1 MKFKTGRKV
10 KGSDGKLYNEILTIE
25 LGHDQQEQTFK
36 RSREFQEKKQEHKKN
51 SHKKRAKGG
60 LRKCSGHK
68 FPKTPIYSNKGQ
80 CNICGGY
87 NNLHIKN

>member
-1 MKFKTGRKV
+1 MKFKTGRKI

-25 LGHDQQEQTFK
+25 LGHDQIEQTLK

-60 LRKCSGHK
+60 LRKCKGHK
-68 FPKTPIYSNKGQ
+68 YPKTPTYSDEGQ
-80 CNICGGY
+80 CSICGGY
-87 NNLHIKN
+87 KLTN